1 MHKRLFKENMDMA
14 KALATD
20 LGDQLIE
27 SRAPLEIKIATTALL
42 HASICYTHGLDIHD
56 TMESVMAMYKDMQK
70 NLGKK

>member
-1 MHKRLFKENMDMA
+1 MHKRLDKVNMDMA

-27 SRAPLEIKIATTALL
+27 SRVPLEIKITTTALL

-56 TMESVMAMYKDMQK
+56 TMESVMAIYKDMQK

>member
-1 MHKRLFKENMDMA
+1 MKDKSDPSSIDMA
-14 KALATD
+14 RALANEF
-20 LGDQLIE
+20 GDQLIE

>member
-1 MHKRLFKENMDMA
+1 MHKRLYKLNMDMA

-27 SRAPLEIKIATTALL
+27 SRAPLEVKIATTALL

-56 TMESVMAMYKDMQK
+56 TMESVMAMYKDMQQ